1 MAPAY
6 CFPLGLYFAP
16 FFSTEL
22 VGGKKSKL
30 TFIEHLLCFGVCN
43 PASATGYIIGGCSNF
58 SWQLHIILHLN
69 ANSVAY
75 SLEFSSH
82 SASLHLVQLILLSFP
97 EQLITGRHFFLLI
110 WGLR

>member
-6 CFPLGLYFAP
+6 CFLLGLFFAP

-22 VGGKKSKL
+22 VGGMKSKL
-30 TFIEHLLCFGVCN
+30 TFIEHLLHVGVCN
-43 PASATGYIIGGCSNF
+43 PVSATGYIIGSCSNF
-58 SWQLHIILHLN
+58 SWQLRTILHFN

-75 SLEFSSH
+75 PLEFSSH

-97 EQLITGRHFFLLI
+97 EQLITGRHFFVLI